1 MSESTYEDLPPPPD
15 GLHGGEESMDMTS
28 PNNQGHSTSRA
39 LVSPRPIKNHVHDI
53 QVCKVKIQNHL
64 VSVTVVCTMYI
75 LHIMYVLKENIC
87 TTHEHTN
94 LVSHPNS

>member
-15 GLHGGEESMDMTS
+15 GLHGGEESMNMTS

-53 QVCKVKIQNHL
+53 QVCKAKFKTTLL
-64 VSVTVVCTMYI
+64 VCSAYYI
-75 LHIMYVLKENIC
+75 SCMYVLNKGKYMYYTRTYKFGEP
-87 TTHEHTN
+87 
-94 LVSHPNS
+94 SK

>member
-53 QVCKVKIQNHL
+53 QVCKAKFKTTL
-64 VSVTVVCTMYI
+64 LGC
-75 LHIMYVLKENIC
+75 IMYVLKENIC

-94 LVSHPNS
+94 LVSHLNS

>member
-15 GLHGGEESMDMTS
+15 GLHGGEESMNMTS

-53 QVCKVKIQNHL
+53 QVCKGNSKTTLL
-64 VSVTVVCTMYI
+64 VLNTLLHSAYHVLCSIKGKYMY
-75 LHIMYVLKENIC
+75 YTRTYKFGEP
-87 TTHEHTN
+87 
-94 LVSHPNS
+94 SK

>member
-15 GLHGGEESMDMTS
+15 GLHGGEESMNMTS

-53 QVCKVKIQNHL
+53 QVCKAKFKTTLL
-64 VSVTVVCTMYI
+64 VCSAYYI
-75 LHIMYVLKENIC
+75 SCIYVLKVYVL
-87 TTHEHTN
+87 HTN
-94 LVSHPNS
+94 IQIW

>member
-15 GLHGGEESMDMTS
+15 GLHGGEESMNMTS

-53 QVCKVKIQNHL
+53 QVCKAKFKNHL
-64 VSVTVVCTMYI
+64 VSTKYI
-75 LHIMYVLKENIC
+75 LHIMYYVLKENIC

-94 LVSHPNS
+94 LVSHLNS